1 VRGFIIPFDE
11 LQIIQRIGGGAGGI
25 VMKAVWCVAK
35 SHSLIVVLLLRVL
48 TCQWKHHTRNDMIVA
63 VKQLNQLLQEGRD
76 LVDFLNEIEIMRYVL
91 LPTRL
96 SALTSSAAGVY
107 SKRHSCV

>member
-35 SHSLIVVLLLRVL
+35 SHNWILLRVL
-48 TCQWKHHTRNDMIVA
+48 T
-63 VKQLNQLLQEGRD
+63 G
-76 LVDFLNEIEIMRYVL
+76 
-91 LPTRL
+91 
-96 SALTSSAAGVY
+96 
-107 SKRHSCV
+107 